1 LKSEGLFE
9 NYPSCI
15 YVCLDEGKIYMEPD
29 NKIILPYFDNMEKNL
44 MKHYA
49 KLNANLNYQIVQLG
63 KKSSSVKPVA
73 RRERDMRYAAST
85 EQKNDCMS
93 ILEIFKETLERK
105 ILKYVPTEPVF
116 KEKKV
121 RELESRK
128 LNNYF
133 CSNWIMIR

>member
-1 LKSEGLFE
+1 MKSEGLFE

-29 NKIILPYFDNMEKNL
+29 NNIILPHFDNMEKSL

-73 RRERDMRYAAST
+73 RRERDMKYSAST
-85 EQKNDCMS
+85 EQKADCMS
-93 ILEIFKETLERK
+93 VLEIFKETLERK
-105 ILKYVPTEPVF
+105 ILRYVPSEPVF

-121 RELESRK
+121 REFE
-128 LNNYF
+128 
-133 CSNWIMIR
+133 